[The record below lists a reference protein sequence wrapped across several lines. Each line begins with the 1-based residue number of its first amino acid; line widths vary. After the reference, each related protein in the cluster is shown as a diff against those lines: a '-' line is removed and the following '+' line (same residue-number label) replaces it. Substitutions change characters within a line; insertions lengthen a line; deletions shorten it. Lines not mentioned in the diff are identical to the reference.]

1 MAVAK
6 YGPVHHHKSS
16 KEASK
21 EKLIRVL
28 LDSGSDGDLLFHKKG
43 KTKHFPYLTRQ
54 VPCSW
59 HTSNGV
65 FQTKGRGK
73 LPIKFFEYSNSKEF
87 LAEPD
92 VFEYD
97 QDMVKP
103 VFDLIIGCNSME
115 KLDIVMDFKAKT
127 ITIDEIILP
136 MRNIESLTNKSKVQ
150 EAWAIS
156 NVLAHEPTSTE
167 QATQRAVKILD
178 AKYKKADL
186 QAVVTNCTQ
195 LNSVEKNKLLELLKK
210 FEPLFD
216 GTLGHWRTKPVSFQL
231 KDGVTPYHGR
241 AFPIPKVHKETIM
254 KEIKRLCD
262 LGVLEWQPSSEWAA
276 PSFIQ
281 PKKNKTVRF
290 LTDFREV
297 NKRLVRKPFP
307 IPKISTVLQELE
319 GFTYAMALDLN
330 MGYYTISLD
339 PDASKICTIIFP
351 WGKYS
356 YKRLPMG
363 IAGSPDIFQ
372 EKMSDLMATL
382 EFVRTYLDDLLII
395 TKGSLEDHLEKLSM
409 VLTRLQDA
417 GLKINAEKSNFCTLE
432 TEYLGYVLT
441 RDGIKP
447 QVNKVQSILA
457 LTPPRNVKELRSFL
471 GMVQYY
477 RDLWARRS
485 EMLAPLTS
493 LVGECG
499 QTKVTKAKGTRKVP
513 WYWAEVHQKAFDD
526 VKATIAKEVVLAYPD
541 FDKVFEIYTDASTKQ
556 LGSVITQ
563 SNRPLAFF
571 SRKLSVQQQKYSVTE
586 IELLAIVETL
596 KEFKGMLW
604 GQRMKVYT
612 DHKNLTRDALGLTS
626 DRVYRWRLIL
636 EEYGPEIVYIKGIH
650 NTVADAI
657 SRLNYASPD
666 NPSTDENIQQNW
678 MTVSKCWCEYNETHD
693 NSTTKHNYSMNN
705 VFANRSNE
713 EEIYPLTIKEIA
725 EAQKLDKQFKA
736 TALKEK
742 YESTL
747 VENTKVFCKN
757 GKPVIPRSL
766 QHRAVSWYH
775 HYLQHPGNTR
785 LEETLKAAMYWKH
798 MRSTVR
804 SYVKNCRSCQVN
816 KRRSLKYGKL
826 PTKLATITPWEAV
839 CVDLIGPYTLR
850 GKDRTEIDFMCLTM
864 IDPASSWF
872 KIVELPVVE
881 LAPTSHSKTKAETH
895 NKTKDAYFD
904 KSSSM
909 ISTLVN
915 RTWFSR

>member
-1 MAVAK
+1 VTAVVAVAK

-115 KLDIVMDFKAKT
+115 KLGIVMDFKAKT

-319 GFTYAMALDLN
+319 GFTYATALDLN

-636 EEYGPEIVYIKGIH
+636 EEYGPEIVYIKGTH

-713 EEIYPLTIKEIA
+713 EEIYPLTIKEVA

-757 GKPVIPRSL
+757 GKPIIPRSL

-826 PTKLATITPWEAV
+826 PTKLATITPWEAI

-850 GKDRTEIDFMCLTM
+850 GKDKTEIDFMCLT
-864 IDPASSWF
+864 IGL
-872 KIVELPVVE
+872 K
-881 LAPTSHSKTKAETH
+881 
-895 NKTKDAYFD
+895 
-904 KSSSM
+904 
-909 ISTLVN
+909 
-915 RTWFSR
+915 

>member
-115 KLDIVMDFKAKT
+115 KLGIVMDFKAKT

-319 GFTYAMALDLN
+319 GFTYATALDLN

-636 EEYGPEIVYIKGIH
+636 EEYGPEIVYIKGTH

-713 EEIYPLTIKEIA
+713 EEIYPLTIKEVA

-757 GKPVIPRSL
+757 GKPIIPRSL

-826 PTKLATITPWEAV
+826 PTKLATITPWEAI

-850 GKDRTEIDFMCLTM
+850 GKDKTEIDFMCLT
-864 IDPASSWF
+864 IGL
-872 KIVELPVVE
+872 K
-881 LAPTSHSKTKAETH
+881 
-895 NKTKDAYFD
+895 
-904 KSSSM
+904 
-909 ISTLVN
+909 
-915 RTWFSR
+915 